1 MLVEV
6 YSGTTQVQNTS
17 TDSDLQRVFSEL
29 LKQGLSYIQIIIR
42 YNMCKNLFKKGT
54 PAFYQCMGVQPPPTI
69 SHTPP
74 PHPQSVKQ
82 TEPSKP
88 PAQKQQGKQSQGNQS
103 TVQATTISHKTG
115 EETIKYL
122 ILFGAILAVGLYLS
136 NRRGKEK

>member
-6 YSGTTQVQNTS
+6 YSGTTQGQNTS
-17 TDSDLQRVFSEL
+17 TDGDLQRVFSEL

-69 SHTPP
+69 SQA
-74 PHPQSVKQ
+74 PHPNTPSVKQ
-82 TEPSKP
+82 TGTSKP
-88 PAQKQQGKQSQGNQS
+88 TAKEQHGKQSQKNQS
-103 TVQATTISHKTG
+103 TVQATT
-115 EETIKYL
+115 